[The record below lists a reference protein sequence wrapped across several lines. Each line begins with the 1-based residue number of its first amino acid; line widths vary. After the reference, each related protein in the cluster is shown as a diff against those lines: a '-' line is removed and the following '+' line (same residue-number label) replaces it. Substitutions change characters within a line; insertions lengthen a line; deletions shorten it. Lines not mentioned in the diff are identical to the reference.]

1 MFKVAAVMGH
11 PCLKSELE
19 TLAVSLAVDPCPEN
33 IFSAENLINLGR
45 EVGEIKPINAVVLI
59 RELENLRKNLS
70 ASPLNSQ
77 ASDVD
82 ISPKF
87 TRSSVIPA
95 TCLAPRGKTGIQDVR
110 VVSSAASSVIPASAS
125 ASLQQDGKVGIQDSV
140 QVPSKRTRTSPGRK
154 SSLNSDKVYQYI
166 VEHKEARLKELE
178 SAFSEVSGR
187 TVRRMT
193 DTLIKEGRI
202 ERVGNPGPTSFYRVK
217 AGTSATQP
225 SAAETGFNTSPSVIP
240 AQAGIQAPS
249 SALPREAPQE
259 RSGDSPQFYAA
270 DDIPEGSPEAISL
283 SENAPQFSYE
293 DDDPG
298 YSDVIA
304 L

>member
-1 MFKVAAVMGH
+1 MNFGLQSLVSDISVSMFKVAAVMSH

-59 RELENLRKNLS
+59 RELENLRKSLS
-70 ASPLNSQ
+70 NTPFNSQ

-87 TRSSVIPA
+87 TRKNVDAVKEIVVPV
-95 TCLAPRGKTGIQDVR
+95 TRLAEASPRR
-110 VVSSAASSVIPASAS
+110 EM
-125 ASLQQDGKVGIQDSV
+125 GIQDSV

-178 SAFSEVSGR
+178 SAFNEVSGR

-202 ERVGNPGPTSFYRVK
+202 ERVGNPGPTSFYRLPSNIVPTDALK
-217 AGTSATQP
+217 NVAPTTRLAEASPRREAGT
-225 SAAETGFNTSPSVIP
+225 
-240 AQAGIQAPS
+240 QAPS
-249 SALPREAPQE
+249 SPE
-259 RSGDSPQFYAA
+259 SSQFYAA

-293 DDDPG
+293 DDPSD